1 MTTKRELILQDI
13 TNTLDSIS
21 GVTVMRSV
29 KEPELDM
36 LELSSFPLLAVTD
49 GVEELV
55 SLKGGGYRS
64 SFSVLIYGYISDK
77 DSPSPVLNTLLSETK
92 IALDQDIT
100 RGGYAA
106 NSEFERI
113 TINPRLKHPYSGF
126 ITHFKII
133 YLE

>member
-1 MTTKRELILQDI
+1 MTAKRELILQDI

-21 GVTVMRSV
+21 SVTVIRSV
-29 KEPELDM
+29 KEPELEM
-36 LELSSFPLLAVTD
+36 LELSSFPLLAVAD

-64 SFSVLIYGYISDK
+64 SFSVLIYGYTSDK

-92 IALDQDIT
+92 TALNQDIT

-106 NSEFERI
+106 NSEYERV
-113 TINPRLKHPYSGF
+113 TINPKLKHPYSGF
-126 ITHFKII
+126 IVQFKII